1 MIIRRKPDIASSE
14 ITPDRTNL
22 NRRHFVKKA
31 AASGALGTALGPRAL
46 QGKTTLQE
54 LHPRFD
60 SMTSEMDEPLNSYEE
75 ITTYNNFYEF
85 GTRKSDPAENSG
97 AFRPRHWKVE
107 IGGMVKKPRENELA
121 DMLSVITKED
131 RVYRLR

>member
-14 ITPDRTNL
+14 ITPEGIYL
-22 NRRHFVKKA
+22 NRRSFVKKA
-31 AASGALGTALGPRAL
+31 AAAGVIGTALGPQAL
-46 QGKTTLQE
+46 QGKTPPQE
-54 LHPRFD
+54 LHPRFG

-97 AFRPRHWKVE
+97 AFRPRPWNCLLYTSPS
-107 IGGMVKKPRENELA
+107 PR
-121 DMLSVITKED
+121 DLSTS
-131 RVYRLR
+131 RMPSSA